1 MTKSEV
7 TVSLKNIIKAS
18 KNVYQYL
25 LPTPLRYYQ
34 QLSDSIGAKIWLK
47 HENHNPTCAFKVRG
61 GINCVA
67 QLSDKQ
73 KQAGL
78 YTASTGNH
86 GQSIAYASQLFGAKA
101 FVYVP
106 KNANPGKVAAMH
118 SYGAEVV
125 HFGKNFDQCR
135 EAALQAANKN
145 NGLFI
150 GPTDNVLINGVGS
163 YGLEI
168 MNDMPEV
175 DVIIVPV
182 GAGSGICATAMV
194 AKTINPKVTI
204 IGVQSAQ
211 APAQQLSWFNQ
222 ELIEAGNS
230 TIAEGVATGVPF
242 INTQKIMW
250 KYVDEFILVEDKD
263 IIKANKILIETTH
276 NLIEEASAS
285 TFAAALQL
293 KEQLKNKNVVLVMS
307 GGNISMQNLGKLF
320 GV

>member
-1 MTKSEV
+1 MTKQEN

-18 KNVYQYL
+18 KNVYQHL
-25 LPTPLRYYQ
+25 SPTPLRYYQ
-34 QLSDSIGAKIWLK
+34 QLSDSIGAKVWLK

-67 QLSDKQ
+67 QLSKEQ
-73 KQAGL
+73 RQAGL

-86 GQSIAYASQLFGAKA
+86 GQSIAYASKLFGAKA
-101 FVYVP
+101 VVYVP
-106 KNANPGKVAAMH
+106 KNANSGKVAAMQ
-118 SYGAEVV
+118 SYGAKVV
-125 HFGKNFDQCR
+125 HFGDNFDQCR
-135 EAALQAANKN
+135 AAALEAANQNK
-145 NGLFI
+145 GLFI
-150 GPTDNVLINGVGS
+150 GPTDDILINGVGS

-168 MNDMPEV
+168 MNDLPDV

-194 AKTINPKVTI
+194 AKTINPDIKI

-211 APAQQLSWFNQ
+211 APAQQLSWLKR
-222 ELIEAGNS
+222 ELIEADNT

-242 INTQKIMW
+242 INTQETMW
-250 KYVDEFILVEDKD
+250 KYVDEFVLVDDKD
-263 IIKANKILIETTH
+263 IIKANKILSETTH

-293 KEQLKNKNVVLVMS
+293 KEQLKDKSVVLVMS
-307 GGNISMQNLGKLF
+307 GGNISMQNLSKLI
-320 GV
+320 GD